1 MIVGDKLMVFH
12 AGAVDSS
19 SVTSADDGTN
29 IDLCALPASAIT
41 SIFAEEDF
49 VYIYFKNAGRFEA
62 GQAFG
67 GVTNDANDND
77 DQAVMHEIME
87 QTFVRLSV
95 NEGKEADVVKDF
107 SALVSASGTA
117 GNTQVPV
124 FDAVAGNYPINNV
137 TSVQIR
143 RHLTAHTIA

>member
-41 SIFAEEDF
+41 SVFAEEDF
-49 VYIYFKNAGRFEA
+49 VYVYFKDAGRFEA
-62 GQAFG
+62 GQAFS
-67 GVTNDANDND
+67 GVTNDTSDD
-77 DQAVMHEIME
+77 VDQAVMHEIME
-87 QTFVRLSV
+87 QTFVRLGV
-95 NEGKEADVVKDF
+95 NEGTEADVVKDF
-107 SALVSASGTA
+107 AALATASGTA

-124 FDAVAGNYPINNV
+124 FDAVNGSFPINNV

-143 RHLTAHTIA
+143 RHLTAHTVL

>member
-19 SVTSADDGTN
+19 SVTSADDGVN

-41 SIFAEEDF
+41 SVFAEEDF
-49 VYIYFKNAGRFEA
+49 VYVYFKEAGRFELGVA
-62 GQAFG
+62 STIEQDSDDTTAF
-67 GVTNDANDND
+67 VKETKTL
-77 DQAVMHEIME
+77 E
-87 QTFVRLSV
+87 QTFVRLGV
-95 NEGKEADVVKDF
+95 NEGTEADVVKDF
-107 SALVSASGTA
+107 AALATASGTA

-124 FDAVAGNYPINNV
+124 FDAVNSSFPINNV

-143 RHLTAHTIA
+143 RHLTGHALS

>member
-1 MIVGDKLMVFH
+1 MIVGDKLLVFH

-19 SVTSADDGTN
+19 SVTSADDGTD
-29 IDLCALPASAIT
+29 IDLCALPSSAIT
-41 SIFAEEDF
+41 SVFAEEDF
-49 VYIYFKNAGRFEA
+49 VYIYFKEAGRFEA

-87 QTFVRLSV
+87 QTFVRLGVS
-95 NEGKEADVVKDF
+95 EGKEADVVKDF
-107 SALVSASGTA
+107 AALVTGSQV
-117 GNTQVPV
+117 NTSPAPV
-124 FDAVAGNYPINNV
+124 FDAVNSKYPIGNV

-143 RHLTAHTIA
+143 RHLTAHTIS

>member
-1 MIVGDKLMVFH
+1 MVFH

-41 SIFAEEDF
+41 SVFAEEDF
-49 VYIYFKNAGRFEA
+49 VYVYFKEAGRFEL
-62 GQAFG
+62 
-67 GVTNDANDND
+67 GVGAADGTD
-77 DQAVMHEIME
+77 DQVKTLE
-87 QTFVRLSV
+87 QTFVRLGV
-95 NEGKEADVVKDF
+95 NEGTEADVVKDF
-107 SALVSASGTA
+107 AALATASGTA

-124 FDAVAGNYPINNV
+124 FDAVNSSFPINNV

-143 RHLTAHTIA
+143 RHLTGHILA

>member
-41 SIFAEEDF
+41 SVFAEEDF
-49 VYIYFKNAGRFEA
+49 VYVYFKDAGRFEA
-62 GQAFG
+62 GQAFS
-67 GVTNDANDND
+67 GVTNDTSDD
-77 DQAVMHEIME
+77 VDQAVMHEIME
-87 QTFVRLSV
+87 QTFVRLGV
-95 NEGKEADVVKDF
+95 NEGTEADVVKDF
-107 SALVSASGTA
+107 AALATASGTA

-124 FDAVAGNYPINNV
+124 FDAVNSSFPINNV

-143 RHLTAHTIA
+143 RHLTAHTVS

>member
-41 SIFAEEDF
+41 SVFAEEDF
-49 VYIYFKNAGRFEA
+49 VYVYFKEAGRFEL
-62 GQAFG
+62 
-67 GVTNDANDND
+67 GVGAADGTD
-77 DQAVMHEIME
+77 DQVKTLE
-87 QTFVRLSV
+87 QTFVRLGV
-95 NEGKEADVVKDF
+95 NEGTEADVVKDF
-107 SALVSASGTA
+107 AALATASGTA

-124 FDAVAGNYPINNV
+124 FDAVNSSFPINNV

-143 RHLTAHTIA
+143 RHLTGHILA

>member
-1 MIVGDKLMVFH
+1 MVFH

-19 SVTSADDGTN
+19 SVTSADDGVN

-41 SIFAEEDF
+41 SVFAEEDF
-49 VYIYFKNAGRFEA
+49 VYVYFKEAGRFEL
-62 GQAFG
+62 
-67 GVTNDANDND
+67 GVGAADGTD
-77 DQAVMHEIME
+77 DQVKTLE
-87 QTFVRLSV
+87 QTFVRLGV
-95 NEGKEADVVKDF
+95 NEGTEADVVKDF
-107 SALVSASGTA
+107 AALATASGTA

-124 FDAVAGNYPINNV
+124 FDAVNSSFPINNV

>member
-41 SIFAEEDF
+41 SVFAEEDF
-49 VYIYFKNAGRFEA
+49 VYIYFKEAGRFEN
-62 GQAFG
+62 GISSTVEQDSDDTTAF
-67 GVTNDANDND
+67 VKEFKTL
-77 DQAVMHEIME
+77 E
-87 QTFVRLSV
+87 QTFVRLGV
-95 NEGKEADVVKDF
+95 AEGKEADVVKDF
-107 SALVSASGTA
+107 AALITAVSSTTNPA
-117 GNTQVPV
+117 PV
-124 FDAVAGNYPINNV
+124 FDAVNSVFPIENV

-143 RHLTAHTIA
+143 RHLTAHTLS

>member
-41 SIFAEEDF
+41 SVFAEEDF
-49 VYIYFKNAGRFEA
+49 VYIYFKDAGRFEA
-62 GQAFG
+62 GTSFG

-87 QTFVRLSV
+87 QTFVRLGVS
-95 NEGKEADVVKDF
+95 EGKEADVVKDF
-107 SALVSASGTA
+107 AALITAVSSTTNPA
-117 GNTQVPV
+117 PV
-124 FDAVAGNYPINNV
+124 FDAVNSAFPIDNV